1 MQGSEKQQ
9 ESKKRERERETGR
22 CEKAPSG
29 SAKGDRA
36 DALGAGEL
44 VKSQD
49 AAVIALD
56 PPRGRERGMS
66 GRRGALRSRPR

>member
-9 ESKKRERERETGR
+9 ESKKKRERETGR

-36 DALGAGEL
+36 DASGAGEL

-49 AAVIALD
+49 AAVIASD